1 MFYIPSKKM
10 DVNRFVEVLV
20 PTKRQIFA
28 RTGQV
33 AVSPSG
39 SYSKDDP
46 VKIGMSPTESAD
58 DFVRAA
64 ESFEL
69 PKDE

>member
-1 MFYIPSKKM
+1 M
-10 DVNRFVEVLV
+10 DVNKFVEVLV

-39 SYSKDDP
+39 NFSKDEP
-46 VKIGMSPTESAD
+46 IRFGKLPTESAEE
-58 DFVRAA
+58 FARAA
-64 ESFEL
+64 DAYEIPSEDG
-69 PKDE
+69 K